1 LYAWQSL
8 TQETVQEIQGAMIDL
23 QVEMEEKMMEIAQD
37 ESLSVEERKAKMAE
51 LYAYYEERFNYY
63 KEQLGIGFEDAQLIY
78 NEDWN
83 RYAESTGYK
92 ISADQDFV
100 DSFEETQLSMLTGFE
115 SMEEYQAAFNE
126 ASKVMLDESI
136 DAFDA
141 WQKNMETGPLA
152 AMGTTFDNFAEDV
165 GEYLGDVQDSSDE
178 TRQKIQDDAD
188 EMVDTYQGVLDSIA
202 EWEDQYS

>member
-1 LYAWQSL
+1 
-8 TQETVQEIQGAMIDL
+8 
-23 QVEMEEKMMEIAQD
+23 MEEKMMEIAQD

-51 LYAYYEERFNYY
+51 LYKYYEERFNYY

-141 WQKNMETGPLA
+141 WQKNMEAGPLA
-152 AMGTTFDNFAEDV
+152 AMGTTFDNFAEDI